1 MKKIVIVVI
10 VFALF
15 GCQQYKKEV
24 ARLQSVQDSLAVA
37 SHEKDSTILGFLA
50 DFNDIQATLDS
61 IKKIE
66 KLVVVDKV
74 SGVEISSSRKKQI
87 VEDIGKLREML
98 EKNKSRIS
106 SLQKQ
111 LKNSRYKV
119 GKMEKMISEFEIM
132 VANLTAQIKE
142 KDTEI
147 AQLNKDLRK
156 LHLDIDL
163 MFKQIEEVKEESA
176 QKTET
181 IENQFAELNKAYYA
195 FGSAKELEENNVIDR
210 EGGFLGIGRSLKI
223 KKDFNR
229 DYFTQID
236 IREFKNLPLMVKKAK
251 VLSVHPV
258 TSYHITGEKTADT
271 LFIDNYQEFWK
282 ASKYLLV
289 VSE

>member
-1 MKKIVIVVI
+1 MKKIVIIVI
-10 VFALF
+10 VFVLS

-24 ARLQSVQDSLAVA
+24 ARLQAVQDSLAVA

-61 IKKIE
+61 MKKVE

-74 SGVEISSSRKKQI
+74 SGVEISSNRKKQI

-98 EKNKSRIS
+98 EKNKSRIA
-106 SLQKQ
+106 SLQKK
-111 LKNSRYKV
+111 LRNSRYKV
-119 GKMEKMISEFEIM
+119 GKMEKMIAEFEVM
-132 VANLTAQIKE
+132 VTNLTAKIKE

-176 QKTET
+176 QKTAT

-195 FGSAKELEENNVIDR
+195 FGTAKELEQNNVVDR
-210 EGGFLGIGRSLKI
+210 EGGFLGIGRTLKI

-236 IREFKNLPLMVKKAK
+236 IRKFKYLPLMVKKAK